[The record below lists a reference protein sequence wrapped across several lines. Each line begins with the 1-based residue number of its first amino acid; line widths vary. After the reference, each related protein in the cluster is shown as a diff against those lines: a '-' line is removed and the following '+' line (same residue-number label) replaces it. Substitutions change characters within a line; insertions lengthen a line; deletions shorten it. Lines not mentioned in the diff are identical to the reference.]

1 MESLKINLNNIK
13 VKFKYLGINLTK
25 KVKKKKT
32 YVSKAIEH

>member
-25 KVKKKKT
+25 KVKKT